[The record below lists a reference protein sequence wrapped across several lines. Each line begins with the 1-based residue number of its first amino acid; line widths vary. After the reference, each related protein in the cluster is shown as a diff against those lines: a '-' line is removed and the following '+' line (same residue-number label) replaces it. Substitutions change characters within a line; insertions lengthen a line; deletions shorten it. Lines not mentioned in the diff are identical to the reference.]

1 METPRGLRF
10 QAFEKAFRN
19 DLGETIVE
27 IMAGTPGYLGSNRS
41 EDLELH
47 EEVEKAPG
55 WPDGPEVGLGP
66 CGELRRPECRLWIR
80 GRAKHGFCWLFL
92 RAGQSQS
99 C

>member
-47 EEVEKAPG
+47 EEVEKAPAWPRG
-55 WPDGPEVGLGP
+55 WPRT
-66 CGELRRPECRLWIR
+66 LRRVEAPRMSAVDPWPSETWILLVVS
-80 GRAKHGFCWLFL
+80 K
-92 RAGQSQS
+92 GQSQS